1 MLEQIHLQAFLMFCR
16 VFDLHPCAV
25 AEAYNRQQLTVGVT
39 QSSQSCILICY
50 FSLQVSVNVFL
61 YCLLFCKFREHR
73 SCDKIFFKLLFTELV
88 TTIFY
93 LSLLF
98 LVKVIVLFYS
108 LCSLLAIGQKK
119 KKKDGRTLHR
129 DLLFFFF

>member
-1 MLEQIHLQAFLMFCR
+1 M
-16 VFDLHPCAV
+16 
-25 AEAYNRQQLTVGVT
+25 GVT

-73 SCDKIFFKLLFTELV
+73 SCDKIFFMFLFAELV
-88 TTIFY
+88 TTILY

-108 LCSLLAIGQKK
+108 LCSHLAIGQKK
-119 KKKDGRTLHR
+119 KKKWE
-129 DLLFFFF
+129 DLAQRPFVFFLLNESLKKKKKPTTKTYCYSPNRNSGE